1 MMIIGIAGFIGSGK
15 DTLADYLQNFHGFR
29 RDSFAAPLK
38 DSAAAIFGWDREMLE
53 GRTKESRQQREQVDT
68 WWAEQLGIP
77 NFTPRLALQLLGT
90 EAVRKGIHDKVW
102 IASLANRMR
111 RTTDH
116 MVITDC
122 RFPNE
127 IRAIKDGGG
136 LVVRI
141 ARGAD
146 PEWYALAETANRYI
160 WSGDPA
166 HKDASERAEQQLNA
180 MGVHAS
186 ERAWIGAPFDA
197 LIDNNG
203 KIDALYDQIEA
214 LVSRKP
220 QVAMAA

>member
-1 MMIIGIAGFIGSGK
+1 MMIIGISGFISSGK
-15 DTLADYLQNFHGFR
+15 DTMADYLVNFHEFR

-38 DSAAAIFGWDREMLE
+38 DAAAHIFGWDREMLE
-53 GRTKESRQQREQVDT
+53 GRTKESREQREQVDQ
-68 WWAEQLGIP
+68 WWAEQLETP
-77 NFTPRLALQLLGT
+77 NFTPRLGLQLLGT

-146 PEWYALAETANRYI
+146 PEWYALAETANRFI

-166 HKDASERAEQQLNA
+166 HKEASESAERQLNA
-180 MGVHAS
+180 KGVHAS

-197 LIDNNG
+197 IIDNNG

-214 LVSRKP
+214 LVSRRP
-220 QVAMAA
+220 ELAQAA